1 MFAAAM
7 DSVSQ
12 FVLGGALAAAALGRR
27 TKAWRAVVWGGVVAT
42 LPDLDVLFDHGD
54 AIRNMTMHR
63 GHSHSL
69 LWLTLAAPLLAAGI
83 AALHRERALFLRW
96 WWAVWLALVTHPLLD
111 TMTIYGTQVLQPF
124 SAHPFA
130 IGSLFVIDPLYTFPL
145 LVGCVVVAACGGS
158 QRGRRWNAAG
168 LWLSTAYAAWS
179 LVAQQC
185 ALSALREAVAAR
197 GLQATTLVAMPAPL
211 QTVLWRVLAFTETH
225 AYEGFWSLC
234 DDAAPLQLLAI
245 DRGRP
250 LQDALAASPSVARLV
265 AWSGDGCKVER
276 VGDELRIADLRFGQ
290 EPWYLF
296 TFVVGSVGPAG
307 VEMVQPP
314 RKAGSRIPFGRAL
327 PWLWARMWGERL
339 PTPR

>member
-1 MFAAAM
+1 M

-12 FVLGGALAAAALGRR
+12 FVLGGALAAAALGSR
-27 TKAWRAVVWGGVVAT
+27 TKAFRAVVWGGVIAT

-69 LWLTLAAPLLAAGI
+69 LWLTLAAPALAFGI
-83 AALHRERALFLRW
+83 AALHRERALYRRW

-111 TMTIYGTQVLQPF
+111 AMTIYGTQLLQPF

-130 IGSLFVIDPLYTFPL
+130 VGSLFVIDPLYTLPL
-145 LVGCVVVAACGGS
+145 LVGCLVVAARGHE
-158 QRGRRWNAAG
+158 RGRRWNAAG

-185 ALSALREAVAAR
+185 ALAALRDALAAR
-197 GLQATTLVAMPAPL
+197 GIQATTLVAMPAPL
-211 QTVLWRVLAFTETH
+211 QTVLWRVLAFTPTH

-234 DDAAPLQLLAI
+234 DDDAPMPLVAI
-245 DRGRP
+245 DRGRS
-250 LQDALAASPSVARLV
+250 LHEALATSPSVTRLV
-265 AWSGDGCKVER
+265 AWSGDSCKLER
-276 VGDELRIADLRFGQ
+276 VDDDVRIADLRLGQ

-296 TFVVGSVGPAG
+296 TFVVGRAGPNGLEA
-307 VEMVQPP
+307 VEPP
-314 RKAGSRIPFGRAL
+314 RTAGARIPFARAL
-327 PWLWARMWGERL
+327 PWLWTRMWGERIS
-339 PTPR
+339 TPR